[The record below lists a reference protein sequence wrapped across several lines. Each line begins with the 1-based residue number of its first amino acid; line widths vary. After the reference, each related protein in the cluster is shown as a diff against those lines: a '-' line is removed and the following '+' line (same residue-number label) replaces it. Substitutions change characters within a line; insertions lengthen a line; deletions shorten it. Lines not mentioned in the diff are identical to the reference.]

1 MWICVQISRKT
12 NHFQNKDFQLFNFL
26 ALQNGH
32 DLSNFL
38 QNVERR
44 ANIFEEEKLLL
55 EPF

>member
-12 NHFQNKDFQLFNFL
+12 SHFQNKDFQLLSFQ
-26 ALQNGH
+26 ALQNAQV
-32 DLSNFL
+32 LSNFL
-38 QNVERR
+38 QNGERR